1 MYLNVLNG
9 SSMSNK
15 HSYSKENLWI
25 RSYNIDNSS
34 EEIENIM
41 KIVKPF
47 KNWGLL
53 IKAVSE
59 ITQNKAKEQKRGFLS
74 MLL

>member
-1 MYLNVLNG
+1 MYLNFLNG

-34 EEIENIM
+34 EEIKNIM

-47 KNWGLL
+47 GNWGLL

-59 ITQNKAKEQKRGFLS
+59 ITQNKAK
-74 MLL
+74 